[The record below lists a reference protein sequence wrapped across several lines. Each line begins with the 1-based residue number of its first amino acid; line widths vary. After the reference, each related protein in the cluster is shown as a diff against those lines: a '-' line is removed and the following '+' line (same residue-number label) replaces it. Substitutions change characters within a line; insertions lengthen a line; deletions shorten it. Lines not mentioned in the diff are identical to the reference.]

1 METFIFQP
9 RQLPGSM
16 LIYQRVDD
24 IQFIDDFPQR
34 TLHLH
39 QKDLMGMAEGN
50 DPDILGYPG
59 VKKIVI

>member
-1 METFIFQP
+1 
-9 RQLPGSM
+9 M